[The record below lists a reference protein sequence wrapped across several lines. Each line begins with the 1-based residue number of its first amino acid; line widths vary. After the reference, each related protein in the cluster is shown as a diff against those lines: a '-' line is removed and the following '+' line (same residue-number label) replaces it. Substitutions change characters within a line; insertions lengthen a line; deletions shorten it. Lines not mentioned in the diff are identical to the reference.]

1 MSPAVRRTP
10 STTAQKKSPAVRRG
24 SRFSYR
30 SASAVLLTL
39 LAALTRTILL
49 LLLQGVAELIKAC
62 WVIRHNM
69 PFQNEESQ
77 S

>member
-1 MSPAVRRTP
+1 MAPIYPLKAVIP
-10 STTAQKKSPAVRRG
+10 
-24 SRFSYR
+24 
-30 SASAVLLTL
+30 L
-39 LAALTRTILL
+39 TILL